1 MQDSHDLPFQRKRH
15 KTFHQFRKIRIQLRS
30 RYQIDQDLPGCIS
43 PTHQQMPQISL
54 MAHLMIIGKSLFLT
68 VIQHTGQNLRQIFM
82 YQLTVGCGQHIIGT
96 SLFMESQCQRAVFF
110 GISEREFHLIAVTEF
125 CRTSLDSLKNII
137 RVSVFIHLPT
147 VFDRCVQESADLLL
161 LHLQLVAV
169 IHGLIHASST
179 LRKDGTDRFSRFKR

>member
-110 GISEREFHLIAVTEF
+110 GISEREF